1 MWNRQKNMMTLT
13 HIHTSK
19 RMHKTS
25 DRNSKS
31 ILYLCWQHC
40 ARCCLCFGWPCF
52 LSSLAL
58 GRCSY
63 INKMHWIGKINRKI
77 REMCNKTNSFC
88 SATRVAVDTFG
99 LLCRL
104 QMELVGS
111 FSHYTSSLFTFS
123 SYSLESIEFQN
134 RQHFIRNPMAWYE
147 TNVGTL

>member
-111 FSHYTSSLFTFS
+111 FSHYTSSS